1 MALTLPDI
9 GSMMQAIISS
19 MSTLKPV
26 RSISLKDRAV
36 ASVREAIFNGDLA
49 PGDPLRELHLAK
61 ELQISQPTVREA
73 LMELERHGLVVRR
86 PNIETTVTNF
96 TKQEIAD
103 RLELRLLLEKIAIR
117 KAAQRMTEAE
127 FTELQHRLGA
137 IDAAIAAQDHHLLA
151 LADLDFHRYIWEC
164 SGNQALAGGL
174 DCLCTP
180 LFAFVSIL
188 RATASEDLSR
198 SHPAHA
204 ELIQI
209 LRSGDGGQMEEA
221 LEKHVQ
227 DCYRGFLNSSS
238 RDCRS
243 HIQQLHKGKAQSTSN

>member
-1 MALTLPDI
+1 
-9 GSMMQAIISS
+9 

-73 LMELERHGLVVRR
+73 LMELERQGLVVRR

-103 RLELRLLLEKIAIR
+103 RLELRILLEKIALR

-127 FTELQHRLGA
+127 FAELAHRLGA
-137 IDAAIAAQDHHLLA
+137 IDAAVAAQDHHLVA
-151 LADLDFHRYIWEC
+151 LADLEFHRYIWEC
-164 SGNQALAGGL
+164 SGNHALAGGL
-174 DCLCTP
+174 ESVCTP
-180 LFAFVSIL
+180 LFAFASVL
-188 RATASEDLSR
+188 RSPTSEDLASLR
-198 SHPAHA
+198 PAHA

-209 LRSGDGGQMEEA
+209 MHAHDEARMEEA
-221 LEKHVQ
+221 MEKHVQ
-227 DCYRGFLNSSS
+227 GSYQAFLNSPSQ
-238 RDCRS
+238 DCRS
-243 HIQQLHKGKAQSTSN
+243 HIQQQHARKAQATSH